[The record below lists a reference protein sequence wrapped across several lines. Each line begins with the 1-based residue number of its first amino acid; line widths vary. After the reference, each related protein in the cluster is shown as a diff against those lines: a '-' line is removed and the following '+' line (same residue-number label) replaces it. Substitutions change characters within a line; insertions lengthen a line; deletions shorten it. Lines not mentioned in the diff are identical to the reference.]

1 MRVLGLS
8 ASGHGAAACLVEDG
22 RVARALNLERL
33 TRVKCAPIA
42 LGEHI
47 PGLERVL
54 TDYFQYGTPPKH
66 FEFYEWFPEML
77 FYLTGERNLQKAGL
91 DLVVKTRDNLSAP
104 SASGDDEYERFLQYW
119 SGVRTEFSLEHHLC
133 HAYQAYLSSPFDDA
147 AVLTIDGTGEP
158 LERLNGDSIS
168 TTLALGE
175 SRRVKVLAEILAPS
189 SVGGLYSNFTHRLG
203 FMHEQEGNTMA
214 LAGFGTDRLYRT
226 LSTDSVEYKE
236 GGVFEFAWNATLTG
250 YRWADHLSAFV
261 PYRKRGEP
269 LTQDHK
275 DAAWA
280 AQTLTEDVLLHV
292 TRGLQARTGKKRLA
306 VAGGVALN
314 CVANTKI
321 LQETPFDELYVMP
334 NAGDRGLCVGA
345 ALYGYHVL
353 LGGTER
359 HPLPHDYLGK
369 SYSETDARVAL
380 ETAKDTEFRKSKDIA
395 KEAAALLAK
404 GRILGWVQG
413 GAEFGPRAL
422 GHRSILADPRTQ
434 RSKERL
440 DQEIKKRE
448 WFRPYAPSALA
459 ERANDFFEM
468 VGPSPYM
475 LLAVKTRPEVRER
488 VAGIVHVDGSARVQ
502 TVERDVE
509 PLYHRLISEFEALTG
524 IPILLNTSFNGYGEP
539 VVETPEDAIE
549 SLHSMGLDAL
559 VLGDFLVWR
568 SGSRP

>member
-22 RVARALNLERL
+22 RVVRALNLERL
-33 TRVKCAPIA
+33 TRVKYAPIA
-42 LGEHI
+42 LKEHI
-47 PGLERVL
+47 PELERVL
-54 TDYFQYGTPPKH
+54 TEYFQYTRAPQH
-66 FEFYEWFPEML
+66 FDFYEWFPEML
-77 FYLTGERNLQKAGL
+77 HYLTGERTLEKAEL
-91 DLVVKTRDNLSAP
+91 DLVVKTRDNLSVAR
-104 SASGDDEYERFLQYW
+104 SSTDAAYERFLGYW
-119 SGVRTEFSLEHHLC
+119 SGVRTEFALEHHLC

-147 AVLTIDGTGEP
+147 AILTIDGTGEP

-168 TTLALGE
+168 TTLGIGE
-175 SRRVKVLAEILAPS
+175 GQRVNVLTEILAPS

-203 FMHEQEGNTMA
+203 FLHEQEGNTMA
-214 LAGFGTDRLYRT
+214 LASFGTDRFYRT
-226 LSTDSVEYKE
+226 LAKDSVEYEE
-236 GGVFEFAWNATLTG
+236 GGKFELAWNEPLNG
-250 YRWADHLSAFV
+250 YRWLDHLSAFL

-269 LTQDHK
+269 LTQDHT

-280 AQTLTEDVLLHV
+280 VQALTEDILLHV
-292 TRGLQARTGKKRLA
+292 TRGLQARTGKKQIA

-321 LQETPFDELYVMP
+321 LQETPFEQLYVMP

-359 HPLPHDYLGK
+359 HLLPHDYLGK

-380 ETAKDTEFRKSKDIA
+380 EAAKDTEFRKSPNIA

-404 GRILGWVQG
+404 GRIIGWVQG

-422 GHRSILADPRTQ
+422 GHRSILADPRTR

-440 DQEIKKRE
+440 DQDIKRRE

-459 ERANDFFEM
+459 ERANEFFEV

-509 PLYHRLISEFEALTG
+509 PLYHRLISEFDVLTG

-539 VVETPEDAIE
+539 VVETPEDAIK

-559 VLGDFLVWR
+559 VLGDFLVWK
-568 SGSRP
+568 SGSPP